1 MADDADYG
9 SVDDV
14 VANFVGDNLAKP
26 ICIIIASKTFTNYGR

>member
-14 VANFVGDNLAKP
+14 VANFVGSHHVEAENG
-26 ICIIIASKTFTNYGR
+26 SRGR